1 MAIKGNFSIG
11 NKSYSSGGGGGP
23 RKGGKASAKRQA
35 SANRAKRRASQRQA
49 DTNRGIAAARASGA
63 RQRRP
68 EPQVTG
74 RDAAAR
80 GIATANREKDL
91 QQSVGSLDRRVEKAL
106 KEGNTG
112 LAKDLRSRQNRF
124 VKDLAME
131 RARKVPG
138 GTIQGNVRMSSGDP
152 ILTSKGFDVFQET
165 IDQDYLDPTRKLQN
179 KYPEQFREMYPIGSR
194 LQMGLPTVQAIKGMF
209 GVKDKPIPYNLPD
222 MPGVRYPLDVQEEP
236 FFGGRSRDPNFD
248 SYPYIAPVEPVTI
261 TDMEFDPSS
270 SIPPT
275 EDIILPK
282 QLPAIDPE
290 QRSEVMQEGYGD
302 ILEDVQDYNTL
313 MQEFLA
319 NEAAQ
324 SQAPTEFDY
333 PYSVASNEPLP
344 SYFNLF
350 GQNDENTMNLNPIP
364 VEDFLVNQ
372 QAKIEQGKAA
382 LKEQFPYLNEF
393 QLNNLYNYQAG
404 TGSASPIALDADP
417 VEFDDY
423 MIRRTF

>member
-49 DTNRGIAAARASGA
+49 DTNRGIAAARASG
-63 RQRRP
+63 QRRRS
-68 EPQVTG
+68 EPQYLTG

-80 GIATANREKDL
+80 GIATANREKNL

-106 KEGNTG
+106 KEGNTD

-131 RARKVPG
+131 RAKKVPG

-152 ILTSKGFDVFQET
+152 ILTSKGFDAFQET
-165 IDQDYLDPTRKLQN
+165 VDQDYLDPTRKLQN
-179 KYPEQFREMYPIGSR
+179 KYPEQFREMYPIASR
-194 LQMGLPTVQAIKGMF
+194 LQMGLPTVQAIKAMF

-222 MPGVRYPLDVQEEP
+222 MPGVRYPLDPIAVRTRSDRQGAFDEP
-236 FFGGRSRDPNFD
+236 DMTLSDRQPGLDVDMQPLPLISLEFGETTP
-248 SYPYIAPVEPVTI
+248 
-261 TDMEFDPSS
+261 
-270 SIPPT
+270 
-275 EDIILPK
+275 EDLILPK

-290 QRSEVMQEGYGD
+290 QRSEVMEEGYGD
-302 ILEDVQDYNTL
+302 ILDDVQDYNTL

-319 NEAAQ
+319 NE
-324 SQAPTEFDY
+324 
-333 PYSVASNEPLP
+333 
-344 SYFNLF
+344 
-350 GQNDENTMNLNPIP
+350 NTDAMNLNPIP
-364 VEDFLVNQ
+364 VEDFLVDQ

-393 QLNNLYNYQAG
+393 QLNNLYNYQTG

>member
-68 EPQVTG
+68 EPQYLTG

-106 KEGNTG
+106 KEGNTD

-152 ILTSKGFDVFQET
+152 ILTSKGFDAFQET
-165 IDQDYLDPTRKLQN
+165 VDQDYLDPTRKLQN
-179 KYPEQFREMYPIGSR
+179 KYPEQFREMYPIASR
-194 LQMGLPTVQAIKGMF
+194 LQMGLPTVQAIKAMF

-222 MPGVRYPLDVQEEP
+222 MPGVRYPLDPIAVRTRSDRQGAFDEP
-236 FFGGRSRDPNFD
+236 DMTLSDRQPGLDVDPRPEISIEFGETTP
-248 SYPYIAPVEPVTI
+248 
-261 TDMEFDPSS
+261 
-270 SIPPT
+270 
-275 EDIILPK
+275 EDLILPN
-282 QLPAIDPE
+282 QFPAIDPE
-290 QRSEVMQEGYGD
+290 QRSEVMEEGYGD
-302 ILEDVQDYNTL
+302 ILDDVQDYNTL

-319 NEAAQ
+319 NE
-324 SQAPTEFDY
+324 
-333 PYSVASNEPLP
+333 
-344 SYFNLF
+344 
-350 GQNDENTMNLNPIP
+350 NTDAMNLNPIP
-364 VEDFLVNQ
+364 VEDFLVDQ

-393 QLNNLYNYQAG
+393 QLNNLYNYQTG

>member
-1 MAIKGNFSIG
+1 
-11 NKSYSSGGGGGP
+11 
-23 RKGGKASAKRQA
+23 KASAKRKA
-35 SANRAKRRASQRQA
+35 RATKAKRKTSQQQA
-49 DTNRGIAAARASGA
+49 DRNRGIAAARASGA

-80 GIATANREKDL
+80 GIATANREKNL
-91 QQSVGSLDRRVEKAL
+91 QQSVGSLDRRVESAL
-106 KEGNTG
+106 KEGNTT
-112 LAKDLRSRQNRF
+112 LAKDLRSRQNKF
-124 VKDLAME
+124 VKQLAME

-165 IDQDYLDPTRKLQN
+165 VDQDYLDPTRKLQN

-209 GVKDKPIPYNLPD
+209 GVQDKPIPYNLPD
-222 MPGVRYPLDVQEEP
+222 MPGVRYPLDVPEEQEEQEEP

-261 TDMEFDPSS
+261 TDMDFDPN
-270 SIPPT
+270 PQFDNT
-275 EDIILPK
+275 DLILPK

-319 NEAAQ
+319 NE
-324 SQAPTEFDY
+324 
-333 PYSVASNEPLP
+333 
-344 SYFNLF
+344 
-350 GQNDENTMNLNPIP
+350 NTDAMNLNPIP
-364 VEDFLVNQ
+364 VEDFLVDQ
-372 QAKIEQGKAA
+372 QAKIDQGKAN
-382 LKEQFPYLNEF
+382 LKEAYPYLNDA
-393 QLNNLYNYQAG
+393 QIDGLYNFQSG
-404 TGSASPIALDADP
+404 IGSANPIALDADP

-423 MIRRTF
+423 MIKRMF

>member
-1 MAIKGNFSIG
+1 MPPPNRPKNRPNRPKRNRPSPRRQGA
-11 NKSYSSGGGGGP
+11 GG
-23 RKGGKASAKRQA
+23 RRAAAKRQQRVT
-35 SANRAKRRASQRQA
+35 SQRRADQ
-49 DTNRGIAAARASGA
+49 NRGIAAARASG
-63 RQRRP
+63 QRRRS
-68 EPQVTG
+68 EPQYLTG

-80 GIATANREKDL
+80 GIATANREKNL
-91 QQSVGSLDRRVEKAL
+91 QQTVGSLDRRVEKAL
-106 KEGNTG
+106 KEGNTD

-165 IDQDYLDPTRKLQN
+165 VDQDFIDPTRKLQN
-179 KYPEQFREMYPIGSR
+179 KFPEQFREMYPIASR
-194 LQMGLPTVQAIKGMF
+194 LQMGLPTVQAIKAMF

-222 MPGVRYPLDVQEEP
+222 MPGVRYPLDPIAVRTRSDRQGAFDEP
-236 FFGGRSRDPNFD
+236 
-248 SYPYIAPVEPVTI
+248 
-261 TDMEFDPSS
+261 DMTLSDRQPGLDVDMQPLPLISLELGETTP
-270 SIPPT
+270 
-275 EDIILPK
+275 EDLILPN
-282 QLPAIDPE
+282 QFPAIDPE
-290 QRSEVMQEGYGD
+290 QRSEVMEEGYGD
-302 ILEDVQDYNTL
+302 ILDDVQDYNTL

-364 VEDFLVNQ
+364 VEDFLVDQ

-382 LKEQFPYLNEF
+382 LKERFPYLNEF
-393 QLNNLYNYQAG
+393 QLNNLYNYQTG